1 MMKFQALCA
10 AAAMGCAFT
19 APALAH
25 HSFAMF
31 DAEKTVTMTGTVKE
45 FEWTNPHSWLR
56 IMVEDPATGK
66 TVQWML
72 ESGSPAQQV
81 RVGWTHDSLKP
92 GDKVTVT
99 MHPLKDGSRGGGL
112 LTATLP
118 NGKTVGNG
126 GLRPDSERSS
136 RNPGGQPAG
145 ISVDGAQPN

>member
-1 MMKFQALCA
+1 MKIRCVWLAILA
-10 AAAMGCAFT
+10 GSTLTGPAM
-19 APALAH
+19 AH

-31 DAEKTVTMTGTVKE
+31 DADKTITMTGTVKE

-56 IMVEDPATGK
+56 VMVTDPATGQP
-66 TVQWML
+66 VQWLFEM
-72 ESGSPAQQV
+72 GSPAQQA
-81 RVGWTHDSLKP
+81 RFGMTADSLKP

-145 ISVDGAQPN
+145 ISVDPSN